1 MGVYET
7 AEQPSLRF
15 DCFLLSYSLC
25 MRVCERVRER
35 AVHMYAYVLVCVCVC
50 MCVCVWHLNRIE
62 CDRGVR
68 CPHLA
73 LGAQIQHKT
82 IKIVVAGV

>member
-1 MGVYET
+1 MGIYEN
-7 AEQPSLRF
+7 AEQPSLTL
-15 DCFLLSYSLC
+15 DCFLLSFSLC
-25 MRVCERVRER
+25 IRVYVCERENVLYMCVR
-35 AVHMYAYVLVCVCVC
+35 VCVF
-50 MCVCVWHLNRIE
+50 VCVWHLNRIE